1 MPTLSVRYPPPPFTH
16 LQQANEANPQPPD
29 PTTIQQPHGSMPP
42 NWVHPRDPATTSVAR
57 WPFANRYI
65 FKLIL
70 EMFQW
75 GTKFEKDLRENHVF
89 DTDTN
94 MQAYFRRYFANE
106 KNMKEDWFA
115 MNLLLFKTIVNL
127 MRHFRAEAANHTV
140 APVMQ
145 EVEDLNAGLSDTIK
159 AVAEELEIK
168 PAILKKAIKI
178 AQKSKFTD
186 TNADHEELT
195 DILETV
201 GRTL

>member
-1 MPTLSVRYPPPPFTH
+1 MFSAEQKAKLTQLV
-16 LQQANEANPQPPD
+16 NEGI
-29 PTTIQQPHGSMPP
+29 TI
-42 NWVHPRDPATTSVAR
+42 
-57 WPFANRYI
+57 F
-65 FKLIL
+65 
-70 EMFQW
+70 
-75 GTKFEKDLRENHVF
+75 
-89 DTDTN
+89 
-94 MQAYFRRYFANE
+94 
-106 KNMKEDWFA
+106 
-115 MNLLLFKTIVNL
+115 
-127 MRHFRAEAANHTV
+127 
-140 APVMQ
+140 Q